1 MSLPK
6 WVQEAFGKGQ
16 ELSVCIELCRH
27 ATVVEIDVCAVRR
40 DEKKVAKSSHG
51 ESYWRLNMEEEIL
64 QAKMRELD

>member
-27 ATVVEIDVCAVRR
+27 ATVVEIDVCALKR

-51 ESYWRLNMEEEIL
+51 ESY
-64 QAKMRELD
+64 